1 MHQANLVELHSNDR
15 EQLLTEKDT
24 MLANSERL
32 PGFVQEYQA
41 MIIRKLNSKETR
53 IMLIIMAL
61 EAYLSIILFSYLE
74 LTAANN
80 LFEVYQFFPYVI
92 MTVLMVEIVLKIN
105 LTFNLKREAYQ
116 FYDDI
121 NINHLI
127 HKRTNLNQNMEL
139 NKIKDLNCLWGIL
152 QLEIF
157 YIKCLSRKLEEY
169 TNRILEYESNQNQ
182 IKEQQVCHQSI
193 QAIYSYIRFRQLY
206 VTLKICIFLLLLNN
220 IYGKNSSEIV
230 VLVIYISF
238 LTLLNI
244 WFNYHIAVVYLFC
257 RSSILSFRD
266 FIILISEISIKCS
279 HSLMFL
285 YLLTHLDGIYIIF
298 SSIFI
303 CICSIMAATITIQ
316 LNTNFDAQYQG
327 IFDML
332 FLGYSV
338 NYYIGLKH
346 REYFVKCVAYTFKTD
361 LLKQFVI
368 FIIQLVFILY
378 YYYSNLP
385 EFNIHEQFVIGL
397 ISALFITRVSM
408 TLFKITYY
416 LKPKQILIR
425 LKTFSGVPHFI
436 EETITSPQ
444 TLNPAPNNL
453 RELWQQQQEI
463 QLQQQLQQ
471 QSENKSEVN
480 SAAEVKDLNICVQS
494 QFSQLN
500 KCQIKNNQRRLLIQ
514 KLITSK
520 LELSPYKLTFYSDQ
534 DIYEFEQ
541 TQELQFILSELIK
554 YKKTELIFLISNQ
567 IKVFNQYGHINVLI
581 HRYNKELMLFI
592 EKFIIPDAG
601 SIQIDSCYKHNSDI
615 YIQLILL
622 YNTINKEFDVH
633 TKIMLQPQDMV
644 SQLPINRHQKSN
656 QLKMV
661 KNVINSKIITILKII
676 VMSRIA
682 SQYLYQNS
690 CYVLYDLAEID

>member
-1 MHQANLVELHSNDR
+1 MHQVNLVELHNNDR

-32 PGFVQEYQA
+32 PGFVQEYQV
-41 MIIRKLNSKETR
+41 MIIRKLNQKETR
-53 IMLIIMAL
+53 IMLMVMSL
-61 EAYLSIILFSYLE
+61 EAYLSIILFGYLE

-105 LTFNLKREAYQ
+105 LTFNLKREAHQ

-127 HKRTNLNQNMEL
+127 HKKKNLSQTIGQDQNKEL
-139 NKIKDLNCLWGIL
+139 ICLWGIL

-157 YIKCLSRKLEEY
+157 YIQCLSRKLQEY
-169 TNRILEYESNQNQ
+169 TQRILEYESNQNQ

-193 QAIYSYIRFRQLY
+193 QAIYSYMRFRQLY

-257 RSSILSFRD
+257 RSFILSLRD
-266 FIILISEISIKCS
+266 FVILICEISIKCS

-285 YLLTHLDGIYIIF
+285 YLLTHLDGVYIIF
-298 SSIFI
+298 SSAFI
-303 CICSIMAATITIQ
+303 CICSIMGATITIQ

-327 IFDML
+327 IFDMV

-346 REYFVKCVAYTFKTD
+346 REYFVKNVAYTYKKD
-361 LLKQFVI
+361 LLKQFII
-368 FIIQLVFILY
+368 FIIQLAIILY

-397 ISALFITRVSM
+397 ISALFIIRVSM

-463 QLQQQLQQ
+463 QLQQQQQ
-471 QSENKSEVN
+471 YESELKSEVN
-480 SAAEVKDLNICVQS
+480 SATEKDLNTCPTS
-494 QFSQLN
+494 QIPQLN
-500 KCQIKNNQRRLLIQ
+500 KCQSKNNQRRLLIQ
-514 KLITSK
+514 KLITQK

-541 TQELQFILSELIK
+541 TQELQLILSELIK

-567 IKVFNQYGHINVLI
+567 IKIFNQYGHINVLI

-592 EKFIIPDAG
+592 ERFIIPDAG
-601 SIQIDSCYKHNSDI
+601 SIQIDSCYEHNSDI

-622 YNTINKEFDVH
+622 YNTINKEFDVN
-633 TKIMLQPQDMV
+633 TKITLQPQDMI
-644 SQLPINRHQKSN
+644 SKLPVNRHQKNN
-656 QLKMV
+656 QLKAIR
-661 KNVINSKIITILKII
+661 NVINSKMITILKII
-676 VMSRIA
+676 IMNRIV
-682 SQYLYQNS
+682 SQYLYQSS
-690 CYVLYDLAEID
+690 CYVLYDLAQID

>member
-1 MHQANLVELHSNDR
+1 MHQVNLVELHNNDR
-15 EQLLTEKDT
+15 EQLLTERDT

-32 PGFVQEYQA
+32 LGFVQEYQV
-41 MIIRKLNSKETR
+41 MIIRKLNSKETKV
-53 IMLIIMAL
+53 MLAVMVL

-80 LFEVYQFFPYVI
+80 LLEVYQFFPYVI
-92 MTVLMVEIVLKIN
+92 IAVLVVEIVLKIN
-105 LTFNLKREAYQ
+105 LTFNLKREARQ
-116 FYDDI
+116 FYDEI

-127 HKRTNLNQNMEL
+127 HKKKNSNQNMEQNQ
-139 NKIKDLNCLWGIL
+139 NKELICLWGIL

-157 YIKCLSRKLEEY
+157 YIQCLSRKLKEY
-169 TNRILEYESNQNQ
+169 TQRLLEYESNQNQ

-220 IYGKNSSEIV
+220 IYGKNSSEVMFI
-230 VLVIYISF
+230 VIYISF

-266 FIILISEISIKCS
+266 FVILISEISIKCL

-285 YLLTHLDGIYIIF
+285 YLLTHLDGIYIFF

-303 CICSIMAATITIQ
+303 CICSIIGAAITIQ

-327 IFDML
+327 IFDMI

-346 REYFVKCVAYTFKTD
+346 REYFVKCVGYTFKKD
-361 LLKQFVI
+361 LFKQFII
-368 FIIQLVFILY
+368 FIIQLVIIIY

-385 EFNIHEQFVIGL
+385 QFNIHEQFVIGL
-397 ISALFITRVSM
+397 ISALFMTRVAI

-444 TLNPAPNNL
+444 TLNPAPHNL
-453 RELWQQQQEI
+453 RELWEQQQEI
-463 QLQQQLQQ
+463 QKQEYQ
-471 QSENKSEVN
+471 QSQIN
-480 SAAEVKDLNICVQS
+480 SQAECES
-494 QFSQLN
+494 
-500 KCQIKNNQRRLLIQ
+500 KNNQRRLLIQ
-514 KLITSK
+514 KVITSK

-541 TQELQFILSELIK
+541 TQELQFILSEMIK

-592 EKFIIPDAG
+592 EKFIVPDAG
-601 SIQIDSCYKHNSDI
+601 SIQIDSCYTHNSDI
-615 YIQLILL
+615 YLQLILL
-622 YNTINKEFDVH
+622 YNTINKEFDLN
-633 TKIMLQPQDMV
+633 TKITLLPEDMI
-644 SQLPINRHQKSN
+644 SQLPVNRHQKNN
-656 QLKMV
+656 QLKMI
-661 KNVINSKIITILKII
+661 KNVINSKMITILKII
-676 VMSRIA
+676 IMNRIV
-682 SQYLYQNS
+682 SQYLYQSS